1 MSCKDLFT
9 DVDEVDENSRL
20 IIEGGTCV
28 NPELAFVQNTKVYH
42 DTTHDLDVY
51 IDETLESKNIRMF
64 YSYTIFDSEDP
75 VRPIKTSVKRLRVN
89 TGKATRNELILH
101 KVEL

>member
-9 DVDEVDENSRL
+9 EVDEINEYVRL
-20 IIEGGTCV
+20 IIEGGSCF
-28 NPELAFVQNTKVYH
+28 NPELALVQNTKVYH
-42 DTTHDLDVY
+42 DYWKMVAIK
-51 IDETLESKNIRMF
+51 IDEALESKVIYMF

-75 VRPIKTSVKRLRVN
+75 ERPIKKSIKPIKLSKGVGVLY
-89 TGKATRNELILH
+89 ELILH

>member
-9 DVDEVDENSRL
+9 EVDEINEYVRL
-20 IIEGGTCV
+20 IIEGGSCF
-28 NPELAFVQNTKVYH
+28 NPELALVQNTKVYH
-42 DTTHDLDVY
+42 DYWKMVAIK
-51 IDETLESKNIRMF
+51 IDEALESKVIYMF